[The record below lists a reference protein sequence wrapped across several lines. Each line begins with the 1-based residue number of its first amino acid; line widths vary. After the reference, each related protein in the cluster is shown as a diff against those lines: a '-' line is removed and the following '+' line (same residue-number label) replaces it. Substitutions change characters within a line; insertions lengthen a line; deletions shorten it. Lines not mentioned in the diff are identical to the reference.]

1 FFKKSPV
8 SDLRH
13 TQFHIFMLVFIFSL
27 AGATLSTHLALCWVF
42 LEATTL
48 SSAYLIYFERT
59 SSSLEAAWKY
69 MFICSIG
76 IALAFVGIILLSIG
90 HASGHSLFFKDLYHQ
105 AAEMDIFWL
114 KLSFTFILI
123 GLGTKMGLAPVHA
136 WLPDAHSESPSPVS
150 ALLSGTL
157 LNTALLGIIRFN
169 HLLRIAGIEN
179 WGRVLLYLMGFLSL
193 LISAAYI
200 LTSRHYKRMLAYS
213 SIENMGII
221 AICLATGPTALWAL
235 MLQIVSHSMAKASLF
250 LTSGTLY
257 LHYKSKEIEGV
268 HGICRR
274 LPATGWIWI
283 LSFLALAGI
292 PPSPIFYSEFQLVK
306 ALFQNEHIGM
316 AILFLFTLTVILYG
330 MGRNILAMAGGGSS
344 ATDRPE
350 SGSWTSILPQII
362 LLTGLLILGLLMP
375 DRINTILQQAADY
388 PGGQP

>member
-1 FFKKSPV
+1 MIALILILPLVISLILYGVKSQRINHILNLGYATFFLGAAGRLMVCPGGFTDYFQVDPLNRIFLGILALLYWCVSLYNGYFFKKSPV

-27 AGATLSTHLALCWVF
+27 AGATLSTHLALYWVF

-150 ALLSGTL
+150 A
-157 LNTALLGIIRFN
+157 
-169 HLLRIAGIEN
+169 
-179 WGRVLLYLMGFLSL
+179 
-193 LISAAYI
+193 
-200 LTSRHYKRMLAYS
+200 
-213 SIENMGII
+213 
-221 AICLATGPTALWAL
+221 
-235 MLQIVSHSMAKASLF
+235 
-250 LTSGTLY
+250 
-257 LHYKSKEIEGV
+257 
-268 HGICRR
+268 
-274 LPATGWIWI
+274 
-283 LSFLALAGI
+283 
-292 PPSPIFYSEFQLVK
+292 
-306 ALFQNEHIGM
+306 
-316 AILFLFTLTVILYG
+316 
-330 MGRNILAMAGGGSS
+330 
-344 ATDRPE
+344 
-350 SGSWTSILPQII
+350 
-362 LLTGLLILGLLMP
+362 
-375 DRINTILQQAADY
+375 
-388 PGGQP
+388 